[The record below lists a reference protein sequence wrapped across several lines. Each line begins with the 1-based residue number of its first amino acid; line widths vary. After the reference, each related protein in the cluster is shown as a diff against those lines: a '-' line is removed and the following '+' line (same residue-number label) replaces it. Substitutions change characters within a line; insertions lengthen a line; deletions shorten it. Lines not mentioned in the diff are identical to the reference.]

1 MNKAQKLINRI
12 MMDNGLRHKYQ
23 VAEFFG
29 VTPQAISTWLT
40 KGEVPSKHQ
49 LKVRSD
55 IEHRGLP
62 IQQEPTTEDRKT
74 VINYLINENVRLKNQ
89 IASLKAD
96 LNQSKSNKGDDLIS
110 KLNSKSLV
118 LKGRVSDGM
127 ITDIGGDW
135 YGLLGYHESDL
146 VNHTYNEGFIHK
158 DDTFKIQQNQANLLR
173 STGLKESRFSTIR
186 RWRHKK
192 TGRYI
197 MLCMVW
203 YVDIE
208 NDEIEIIAKPI
219 DHQIQDNLF
228 SS

>member
-12 MMDNGLRHKYQ
+12 MMENGLRHKYQ
-23 VAEFFG
+23 VAEYFG

-49 LKVRSD
+49 LKVRSE
-55 IEHRGLP
+55 IHYKEIPNHN
-62 IQQEPTTEDRKT
+62 EPTSEDRKT
-74 VINYLINENVRLKNQ
+74 VIDYLINENITLKNE
-89 IASLKAD
+89 IASLKATLDISTSKNDGD
-96 LNQSKSNKGDDLIS
+96 LLS

-127 ITDIGGDW
+127 ITDIECNW
-135 YGLLGYHESDL
+135 QRFLGYNHYDL
-146 VNHTYNEGFIHK
+146 INHKYDEGFIHK
-158 DDTFKIQQNQANLLR
+158 EDAFKIQQNQANLLR

-186 RWRHKK
+186 RWKHKK
-192 TGRYI
+192 KGQYI

-208 NDEIEIIAKPI
+208 NDEVEIIAKPI
-219 DHQIQDNLF
+219 DHQIQNTLF
-228 SS
+228 AN